1 MMSWPRLSVTF
12 AGAAL
17 VLSVAGCGGEDAAP
31 TSTPD
36 GAVVLVENQPST
48 IDGAQVVA
56 VDVDGDEA
64 TLSIATDGPATS
76 VDVSEGGDVEVA
88 GGQYSVEAV
97 WSEGDGDSPGS
108 KGGHVMLVPR

>member
-1 MMSWPRLSVTF
+1 MSWPTWSATL

-17 VLSVAGCGGEDAAP
+17 VLSVAGCGGEGAAP
-31 TSTPD
+31 DATPD
-36 GAVVLVENQPST
+36 GAVVLVENRPST
-48 IDGAQVVA
+48 VDGASVVA

-64 TLSIATDGPATS
+64 TLSIVIDGPATS

-88 GGQYSVEAV
+88 GGQYFVEAV

-108 KGGHVMLVPR
+108 MGGHVMLVPRS